1 MKYILPTFLLI
12 VSSTISCTSI
22 KQIVV
27 QTPLNANSLVYLDT
41 YTIPN
46 NFQFMQTTVGGLSSI
61 DYDVKNNQYYL
72 ISDDRSANN
81 PARFYTATIAIKNNK
96 IDTVAF
102 ISRAFL
108 QDNKGK
114 PYPSTKQDPTQ
125 TPDPESMRFHPR
137 TKQLV
142 WSSEGERSIRPKES
156 ILINPAVYFIDTIG
170 KWKDSLQ
177 MPANLYMSLSEKGPR
192 QNGVLEGMSYADQY
206 RTLMLNVE
214 EPLHEDGPRADLQ
227 PNKAMIRFFAFDH
240 KTKKC
245 IKQYA
250 YELDPVAHKPNPTNG
265 FIVNGVPEF
274 LWIGNNQLL
283 VLERSFSTG
292 RIPCTIKIYLADY
305 GAASDVTNLATLKDT
320 TQYQPMKKTLLMN
333 MDQLG
338 IFTDNIEGISMGPL
352 LPNGNRSVLL
362 VADNNFSPL
371 QRSQIILLGLKT
383 K

>member
-1 MKYILPTFLLI
+1 MKYTLSTLLLI
-12 VSSTISCTSI
+12 ISITISCTSI
-22 KQIVV
+22 KQTAV
-27 QTPLNANSLVYLDT
+27 QAPLDASSLVYLDT

-61 DYDVKNNQYYL
+61 DYDVKKNQYYL
-72 ISDDRSANN
+72 ISDDRSAIN

-102 ISRAFL
+102 ISRSFL
-108 QDNKGK
+108 QDNNGK
-114 PYPSTKQDPTQ
+114 TYPSTKTDPTQ
-125 TPDPESMRFHPR
+125 TPDPESMRYHPGLN
-137 TKQLV
+137 QLV

-156 ILINPAVYFIDTIG
+156 ILINPAVYFIDTNG
-170 KWKDSLQ
+170 VWKDSLQ
-177 MPANLYMSLSEKGPR
+177 LPANLYMSLIEKGPR

-214 EPLHEDGPRADLQ
+214 EPLQEDGPRADLQ
-227 PNKAMIRFFAFDH
+227 PNKAMIRFFAFDT

-250 YELDPVAHKPNPTNG
+250 YELDPVAHQPNPSNG

-292 RIPCTIKIYLADY
+292 RLPCTIKIYLADY
-305 GAASDVTNLATLKDT
+305 GAASDVTNIATLKDT
-320 TQYQPMKKTLLMN
+320 ALYQPMKKTLLIN

-338 IFTDNIEGISMGPL
+338 IFTDNIEGISLGPL
-352 LPNGNRSVLL
+352 LPNGNRTVLL

-371 QRSQIILLGLKT
+371 QRSQIILMALKT